1 MNRNKVLNTIGVAL
15 EHHKA
20 GRIDEA
26 ARTYAQVC
34 RAAPHFFDAWYLA
47 GALAFHR
54 GGHLPQAIDFL
65 SRALRLNPQSAECK
79 LFLGMALVDA
89 GRHAEAEK
97 PLKAALQKLPNYAEA
112 WESLANVA
120 CALGRPVEAVDCLRR
135 VIALLPDRTDVRQRL
150 DGLLAEI
157 EAPTG
162 VAESTSA

>member
-1 MNRNKVLNTIGVAL
+1 MNRNKVLNSIGLAL

-20 GRIDEA
+20 GRIEEA

-47 GALAFHR
+47 GALAFQR
-54 GGHLPQAIDFL
+54 GGHLPQAIEFL

-97 PLKAALQKLPNYAEA
+97 PLKAALQKLPAYAEA
-112 WESLANVA
+112 WESMANVA
-120 CALGRPVEAVDCLRR
+120 CALGHPVEAVDCLRQ
-135 VIALLPDRTDVRQRL
+135 VIALLPDRADVRQRL
-150 DGLLAEI
+150 DILLSEI
-157 EAPTG
+157 EAPAG
-162 VAESTSA
+162 VTQSAMA